1 MPEAGPIGQS
11 LKRLEDGRLLRGEA
25 QFVDDLRPEG
35 CLYVGLL
42 RSPVA
47 NGRLTGV
54 DISAAVEA
62 PGVVAVFTSSD
73 LRGSC
78 RPLEVHLT
86 TPGAVSPERPILA
99 TDRVRFVGEM
109 IAAVVATSRYAA
121 ADAVEL
127 LRPDIES
134 IPAVVTFE
142 DALAENAPLVHEA
155 VPENIYFVGH
165 RTYGNVEEALERA
178 DYVVEGEVT
187 HPRVS
192 AAPIEGR
199 GIVAGPAGDGG
210 VVVWTSTQVPHI
222 AADAI
227 AECLGLERSQV
238 RVVATD
244 IGGAFG
250 AKAQVYPEEILLAW
264 IARRMG
270 ATVKWIE
277 TRSEHMQAASHARDQ
292 NVKFSAAVRGDGR
305 VLGLRATIFSSIGA
319 YGIRPFGPLLDPLG
333 TAGLMTGPYDIRD
346 YEYDTYAVATNKS
359 PEGPYRGVGMVTAV
373 LAHERLMDLIAAR
386 LHLDPADVRRVNFVR
401 PDQMPYLSV
410 TKHPYESGD
419 FGAALDSALQTFD
432 YAGARLRQKATR
444 AEGRLV
450 GIGIA
455 SYVEYTGAGSS
466 TFRGRGMEDIPGTD
480 TARAWL
486 AGDGRVH
493 VQTSCPVI
501 GQGGHTTL
509 AQVAAAALGLDPASV
524 VVEQTD
530 TAAVGTGTG
539 SFMSRGSVT
548 AATSTFRAAGLL
560 REAILEAASYRL
572 SVPIDRVSIDG
583 QTLSR
588 LAADLDGEL
597 DMSVTYDA
605 VQAAHP
611 YATHAC
617 LVEVEAATGAVEIL
631 RYVVAEDCGVLIN
644 PMIVEGQ
651 VVGGVAQAVGAALME
666 EVTYGADG
674 DLRSGT
680 FLDYLIPSVGEVP
693 SVEIEHLVTPSTVHE
708 LGTKG
713 AGEGGTIG
721 GTAAIANAIA
731 DALSITDVTLPMTPD
746 RIVALIQ

>member
-1 MPEAGPIGQS
+1 MAAAESGAIGRS

-25 QFVDDLRPEG
+25 QFVDDLRPER
-35 CLYVGLL
+35 CLHVSLL

-47 NGRLTGV
+47 SGRLAGV
-54 DISAAVEA
+54 DTSATLAA
-62 PGVVAVFTSSD
+62 PGVVAVFTAAD
-73 LRGSC
+73 LVGSC
-78 RPLEVHLT
+78 RPLAVHLT

-109 IAAVVATSRYAA
+109 IAAVVADSRYLA

-127 LRPDIES
+127 ISPDIEHL
-134 IPAVVTFE
+134 PAVVTFE
-142 DALAENAPLVHEA
+142 DAVAESAPVVHEA
-155 VPENIYFVGH
+155 VPENIYYLGH
-165 RTYGNVEEALERA
+165 RSYGKVVDAFERA
-178 DYVVEGEVT
+178 DVIVEGEVT
-187 HPRVS
+187 HPRVA
-192 AAPIEGR
+192 AAPIECR
-199 GIVAGPAGDGG
+199 GVVASPDGDGG

-227 AECLGLERSQV
+227 AECLGLERSKV
-238 RVVATD
+238 RVVAAD

-250 AKAQVYPEEILLAW
+250 VKAQVYPEEILLAW
-264 IARRMG
+264 IARRAG
-270 ATVKWIE
+270 TAVKWIE

-373 LAHERLMDLIAAR
+373 LAHERLMDLVAAR
-386 LHLDPADVRRVNFVR
+386 LSLDPAEVRRANFVR
-401 PDQMPYLSV
+401 PEQMPYISV

-419 FGAALDSALQTFD
+419 YGAALDSALKAFD
-432 YAGARLRQKATR
+432 YAGARREQETAR
-444 AEGRLV
+444 GEGRLV
-450 GIGIA
+450 GIGIG

-501 GQGGHTTL
+501 GQGAHTTL
-509 AQVAAAALGLDPASV
+509 AQVAAAALGIDPDRV

-530 TAAVGTGTG
+530 TAQVGGGTG

-560 REAILEAASYRL
+560 REAILEAASEQLRQ
-572 SVPIDRVSIDG
+572 PIDQVSLDG
-583 QTLSR
+583 STLSK
-588 LAADLDGEL
+588 LDGGL
-597 DMSVTYDA
+597 DVSVTYDA
-605 VQAAHP
+605 AQASHP

-617 LVEVEAATGAVEIL
+617 MVEVDTATGAVQVL

-666 EVTYGADG
+666 EVAYGTDG
-674 DLRSGT
+674 GLRSGT

-693 SVEIEHLVTPSTVHE
+693 LVEVEHLVTPSTVHE

-713 AGEGGTIG
+713 VGEGGIIG
-721 GTAAIANAIA
+721 GTAAVANAVA
-731 DALSITDVTLPMTPD
+731 DALSMSDVTLPLTPD
-746 RIVALIQ
+746 RLFALMR